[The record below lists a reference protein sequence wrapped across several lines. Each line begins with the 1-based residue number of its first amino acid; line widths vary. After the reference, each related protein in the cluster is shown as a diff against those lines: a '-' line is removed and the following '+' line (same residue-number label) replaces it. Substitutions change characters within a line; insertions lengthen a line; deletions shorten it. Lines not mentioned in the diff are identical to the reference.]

1 MWCSRPVN
9 AEPPRR
15 SSSLG
20 SRRHRGEIRCLIRDA
35 EMDPV
40 MARHA
45 DSSPFLV
52 LFVCTGNICR
62 SPVGEQLFRARADEV
77 ARDSFGL
84 GDASAALQVASAG
97 VHARDGDRMTSQA
110 ADLSLRYGA
119 DPVRHASKRLIEWNL
134 ENAGLVLGATRNHR
148 REIVSMYPRA
158 SRITFTITEFARLF
172 DDLLSDATAV
182 DALRAQVGSAGVGA
196 ADVGVAGV
204 GAAGFGTGGYGAA
217 VVAAVSA
224 RRGLVRPDRASDDD
238 VVDPYRRSQK
248 TYDAVGTVLDEAMTS
263 MKRNFEA
270 LLP

>member
-1 MWCSRPVN
+1 M
-9 AEPPRR
+9 
-15 SSSLG
+15 
-20 SRRHRGEIRCLIRDA
+20 
-35 EMDPV
+35 
-40 MARHA
+40 
-45 DSSPFLV
+45 
-52 LFVCTGNICR
+52 
-62 SPVGEQLFRARADEV
+62 FRARADEV

-182 DALRAQVGSAGVGA
+182 DALRAQVGSAGAGAGA

-204 GAAGFGTGGYGAA
+204 RAAGFGTGGYGAA

-248 TYDAVGTVLDEAMTS
+248 TYDAVGTVLDDAMTS

-270 LLP
+270 LLQ

>member
-1 MWCSRPVN
+1 M
-9 AEPPRR
+9 
-15 SSSLG
+15 
-20 SRRHRGEIRCLIRDA
+20 
-35 EMDPV
+35 
-40 MARHA
+40 MARHV
-45 DSSPFLV
+45 DGSPFLV

-77 ARDSFGL
+77 ARDSFDR
-84 GDASAALQVASAG
+84 GDASSALQVASVG
-97 VHARDGDRMTSQA
+97 VRARDGDRMTSQA

-119 DPVRHASKRLIEWNL
+119 DPVRHASKRLIERHL

-158 SRITFTITEFARLF
+158 SRITFTITEFSRLF
-172 DDLLSDATAV
+172 DNLLLDATAV
-182 DALRAQVGSAGVGA
+182 GALRAQVGSAGLGA
-196 ADVGVAGV
+196 AGV
-204 GAAGFGTGGYGAA
+204 GAAGFAAGAYGAA

-248 TYDAVGTVLDEAMTS
+248 TYDAVGAVLDDAMTS